1 MMRND
6 QVEKLYDR
14 LKPYE
19 DRDSNYIMFL
29 LSKTDLCIILD
40 ALMKKMVLAEM
51 LEEGRHND

>member
-19 DRDSNYIMFL
+19 DRDSNYIMFS

-51 LEEGRHND
+51 LKEGRHND

>member
-1 MMRND
+1 MRND

-19 DRDSNYIMFL
+19 DRDSNYIMFS

-40 ALMKKMVLAEM
+40 ALMKRMVLAEM

>member
-19 DRDSNYIMFL
+19 DRDSNYIMFS

-40 ALMKKMVLAEM
+40 ALMKRMVLAEM

>member
-19 DRDSNYIMFL
+19 DRDSNYIMFS